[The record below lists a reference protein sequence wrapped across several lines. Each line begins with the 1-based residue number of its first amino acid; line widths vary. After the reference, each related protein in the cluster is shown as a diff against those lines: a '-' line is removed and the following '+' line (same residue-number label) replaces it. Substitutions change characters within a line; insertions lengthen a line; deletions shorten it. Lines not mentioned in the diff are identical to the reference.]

1 MIEELE
7 DIAEIAEIVWIEDK
21 VEILGMIVR
30 SHDGECKHWKTFF
43 HACTACGIFC
53 PKSRSY
59 LYI

>member
-30 SHDGECKHWKTFF
+30 SHDGECL
-43 HACTACGIFC
+43 
-53 PKSRSY
+53 R
-59 LYI
+59 